1 MKFNRENDR
10 SLHHFYSF
18 LWNEKHPFLFLGQ
31 LMFMSILP
39 IMNVLQTNYFICK
52 DQHIYT
58 VLYDS
63 KNNVFAVL
71 DSDEEQIRYATASE
85 LYEEVRIA
93 DYLFIELNMNIVPFI
108 IQKLDRMESKNS
120 TYKTNCSN
128 IRQVVQSY
136 QSSLKHN
143 EEMDATVIEQ
153 RMYNSKIPINSNL
166 IKDLSS
172 PFDAYD
178 KKVSAGQVGT
188 TREEKLQKE
197 KPVVVEKN
205 VEKTK
210 TQMQPR
216 EEVPTSTESSAIPS
230 AIPSVTIREPRPRK
244 MQESAPA
251 PSNMFPNDIIRRSTA
266 TIPKIVPCDGCPIVG
281 HSKESLQERRA
292 KRNMNTSTT
301 TRNTSETEEDRQK
314 RLDQMNQMIKEK
326 SENKKNVNAKSV
338 SYYRKMRMDQRRDT
352 NG

>member
-1 MKFNRENDR
+1 
-10 SLHHFYSF
+10 
-18 LWNEKHPFLFLGQ
+18 
-31 LMFMSILP
+31 
-39 IMNVLQTNYFICK
+39 MNVLQTSYFICK

-58 VLYDS
+58 VLYDG

-143 EEMDATVIEQ
+143 QEMDPTVIEQ
-153 RMYNSKIPINSNL
+153 RMYNKIPINSNL
-166 IKDLSS
+166 IKDLGN

-178 KKVSAGQVGT
+178 KKVST
-188 TREEKLQKE
+188 MRTREKTDE
-197 KPVVVEKN
+197 KPVENTSEK
-205 VEKTK
+205 KDSA
-210 TQMQPR
+210 P
-216 EEVPTSTESSAIPS
+216 TESSKSATVTETPS
-230 AIPSVTIREPRPRK
+230 AIPIPPVTIREPRPRK
-244 MQESAPA
+244 IQESAHA
-251 PSNMFPNDIIRRSTA
+251 PSNMFPNDIIRRST
-266 TIPKIVPCDGCPIVG
+266 TMIPKIVPCDGCPTVG

-326 SENKKNVNAKSV
+326 SENKKNVNAKTV
-338 SYYRKMRMDQRRDT
+338 SYYRKMRMDQRRDM